1 VEESADEDVIRFDL
15 AGEERLRLTQNGIGS
30 PRLELVN
37 SSNILIGNVNTG
49 ANNTVGSSNTA
60 VGQNALSANAN
71 GNLNSAFGEGALRS
85 NISGGRNVALGNE
98 ALGSIASSSDNVGVG
113 VRAGLRNNQGLR
125 NVFVGG
131 RAGEGSNV
139 NDDRS
144 FNVMVGYASGFSNQ
158 GNANVFLGYQA
169 GQNAAGSNRLYIEN
183 SSSNSPLIYG
193 EFDNNLLRI
202 NGTLNINNAFSLPS
216 VDGRVDP
223 SVSADDQTIDV
234 LNLNGTTLEI
244 SLAGDNQ
251 PTRTIDLSALVDPV
265 GTIKMWPTETP
276 PPGWLI
282 CDGSLVPN
290 AYPVLQNL
298 LPNQRLPVTSSDY
311 TVGQSGGQEKRT
323 ITLEQM
329 PEHSHEVFY
338 REGTESGSSSN
349 AYSELRNPP
358 SDTNSLP
365 SANTT
370 TAGNNEPFDVVQ
382 PYYVVNFIIK
392 AE

>member
-1 VEESADEDVIRFDL
+1 
-15 AGEERLRLTQNGIGS
+15 
-30 PRLELVN
+30 
-37 SSNILIGNVNTG
+37 
-49 ANNTVGSSNTA
+49 
-60 VGQNALSANAN
+60 
-71 GNLNSAFGEGALRS
+71 
-85 NISGGRNVALGNE
+85 
-98 ALGSIASSSDNVGVG
+98 VGVG
-113 VRAGLRNNQGLR
+113 VRAGPRNNRGLR

-202 NGTLNINNAFSLPS
+202 NGTLNINNAFSFPTT
-216 VDGRVDP
+216 DGSAGQQLQTDGAGNVAWVDP
-223 SVSADDQTIDV
+223 SVSPDDQTIDV

-251 PTRTIDLSALVDPV
+251 PTRTIDLSALVEPV
-265 GTIKMWPTETP
+265 GTIKMWHTETP

-282 CDGSLVPN
+282 CDGNLVPN
-290 AYPVLQNL
+290 AYPALQNL
-298 LPNQRLPVTSSDY
+298 LPNQRLPDLRGRVPIGSGTGTALTSSDY
-311 TVGQSGGQEKRT
+311 TVGQSGGQEKRA
-323 ITLEQM
+323 ITLDQM
-329 PEHSHEVFY
+329 PEHNHGVFF
-338 REGTESGSSSN
+338 RTGTESGSSSN
-349 AYSELRNPP
+349 AYSELQSPP
-358 SDTNSLP
+358 NGQSSL
-365 SANTT
+365 SSVNTT
-370 TAGNNEPFDVVQ
+370 SAGQDENEIEPFNVVQ

-392 AE
+392 AQ